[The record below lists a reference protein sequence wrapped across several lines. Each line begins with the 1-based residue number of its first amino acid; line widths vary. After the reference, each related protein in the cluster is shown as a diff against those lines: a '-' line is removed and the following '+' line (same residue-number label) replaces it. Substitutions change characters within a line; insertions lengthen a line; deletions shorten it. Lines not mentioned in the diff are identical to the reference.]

1 MYCRK
6 CGNQIPNDSLFCPKC
21 GTDVAEENDKV
32 TNGEQDILTPE
43 QVTQK
48 SAAEECDSLQK
59 EKAGAHDN
67 VTSSLEKGNDK
78 ELKKQNRK
86 KAVLSSAK
94 WISGLILFEVLIV
107 VIILQSGVYF
117 QYKLINDH
125 YIITQYTTR
134 ATKMRLQ
141 FLTQYGSDL

>member
-21 GTDVAEENDKV
+21 GADVAEENDKV

-78 ELKKQNRK
+78 ELKKQNDRLCAQIDK
-86 KAVLSSAK
+86 LYDERDELYEGNLDIAK
-94 WISGLILFEVLIV
+94 SLL
-107 VIILQSGVYF
+107 
-117 QYKLINDH
+117 NH
-125 YIITQYTTR
+125 
-134 ATKMRLQ
+134 
-141 FLTQYGSDL
+141 DLEL